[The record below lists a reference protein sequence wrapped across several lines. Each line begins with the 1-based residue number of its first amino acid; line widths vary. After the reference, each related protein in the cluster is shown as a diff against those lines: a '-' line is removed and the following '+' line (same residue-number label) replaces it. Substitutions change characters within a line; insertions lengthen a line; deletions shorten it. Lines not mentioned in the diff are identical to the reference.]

1 MCACLQVTTLDRV
14 RTENGWLREQLEGL
28 RQELAVEIQINQYR
42 AREKSQIEA
51 RLAASE
57 AEIADAQKIAVN
69 NLSVAKRREGL
80 VHKVQDEGIRRKRL
94 VQRLVLRLFDRDLGG
109 AKGNAIADWTLFMAG
124 IGHYFSQWRQLAS
137 LPNNAQEG
145 QGRLES
151 KSPEMEEIESDK
163 DLASGEEGV
172 GSSQRRPDTQA
183 SIERRLRRLSQQEKF
198 LLRRLARSPEGK
210 GRVERGG
217 PRSNHVSPIAV
228 HRFRVASEP
237 AAPAEEASSAE
248 MDIARKVLVE
258 TTTASA
264 MRKEIRKTI
273 LGREEARQKLTA
285 SELHFLNVATD
296 EICKRKRLQQL
307 LEEERA
313 KHIQQYNTL
322 LHHITAARELAND
335 LSI

>member
-1 MCACLQVTTLDRV
+1 MCVCLQVTTLDRV
-14 RTENGWLREQLEGL
+14 QTENGWLREQLQGL

-42 AREKSQIEA
+42 AREKKQIEA
-51 RLAASE
+51 KLAASE

-80 VHKVQDEGIRRKRL
+80 VHKVQDEGVRRKRL
-94 VQRLVLRLFDRDLGG
+94 VQRLVLRLLDRDLAG
-109 AKGNAIADWTLFMAG
+109 AKGHVIADWTLFMAG
-124 IGHYFSQWRQLAS
+124 IGHYFSQWRQLVS

-145 QGRLES
+145 QAHSES
-151 KSPEMEEIESDK
+151 KSPEMEEIETDK
-163 DLASGEEGV
+163 DLASGEEDV
-172 GSSQRRPDTQA
+172 GSSQRRPDAKA
-183 SIERRLRRLSQQEKF
+183 SIERKLKRLSQQEKF

-228 HRFRVASEP
+228 HRFRGASEP
-237 AAPAEEASSAE
+237 AAPAEEASCPE
-248 MDIARKVLVE
+248 MDIAMQVLIE

-264 MRKEIRKTI
+264 LRKEIRRTI

-285 SELHFLNVATD
+285 SELDLLNVATD

-307 LEEERA
+307 QEEERA

-322 LHHITAARELAND
+322 LHHIAAARELAND
-335 LSI
+335 L